1 MDLFLSNRW
10 LPMLATLGA
19 VALSLYLGM
28 ANLMDVRSIQE
39 GASSPSATSGK
50 TPSENPA
57 GASRPDLAKLANWHL
72 FGGKKQETVSSQ
84 PKPVIQRTEA
94 PITRLKLKLQ
104 GIFSP
109 TVEGQEGWAIIE
121 APGENPKAY
130 RIGDEVPGGAQLSA
144 VEVDQII
151 ITRNGRPESLPLEME
166 GVTMKSDNPQGEM
179 EEITPMERPPQRPR
193 TQARARAPSTTA
205 PSPELAE
212 PPMET
217 FPPMEEPDTS
227 APPYLEPE
235 EPVVHSPAIE
245 AAEQDLVEEMKR
257 LRESFK
263 KQQQ

>member
-1 MDLFLSNRW
+1 
-10 LPMLATLGA
+10 MLATLGA
-19 VALSLYLGM
+19 VVLCLYLGM
-28 ANLMDVRSIQE
+28 TNLRDVRSIQE
-39 GASSPSATSGK
+39 GASSPSSSAGK

-57 GASRPDLAKLANWHL
+57 GVSRPDLAKLANWHL
-72 FGGKKQETVSSQ
+72 FGEKKQETVSSP

-166 GVTMKSDNPQGEM
+166 GVTMESDNPQDET
-179 EEITPMERPPQRPR
+179 ETIPPMERPPQRPQTR
-193 TQARARAPSTTA
+193 ARARAPSTTVS
-205 PSPELAE
+205 SPELEE
-212 PPMET
+212 PPMEVLD
-217 FPPMEEPDTS
+217 PMVEPDIS
-227 APPYLEPE
+227 EPPYMEPEEPE
-235 EPVVHSPAIE
+235 EPVVHSPAVQ